1 MKQAFS
7 FPNWGP
13 AGVGVAFGW
22 QATSSRAT
30 TIVSTM
36 GVQIR
41 LDMALSSFGKMGGSI
56 SRELEKRTADGDRIE
71 PGVTSFRKTDV
82 LLL

>member
-1 MKQAFS
+1 
-7 FPNWGP
+7 
-13 AGVGVAFGW
+13 
-22 QATSSRAT
+22 
-30 TIVSTM
+30 
-36 GVQIR
+36 
-41 LDMALSSFGKMGGSI
+41 MALSSFGKMGGSI